1 VSARDPEPH
10 EGWVQSQLADELPG
24 LRLAWIT
31 VPAPA
36 ARRSPALRERLELL
50 SDRFRGARALTMR
63 REPVPAA
70 YRVFFRHVGLDP
82 DVQRTPVEAAVLE
95 RLLHGGWASRGV
107 LDDALLVAV
116 LETGVPVWALD
127 HDGVAGPL
135 GVRTSAPG
143 ELVGEGPQAPG
154 LPGGRVV
161 VADARRPVA
170 VLFGAIAPSLV
181 PGRATTSLDLFTVAV
196 AGVPALHVEEA
207 LAQCA
212 DALGGG

>member
-1 VSARDPEPH
+1 VSVDDPELR
-10 EGWVQSQLADELPG
+10 EGWLQPDLAAELPG
-24 LRLAWIT
+24 LRLAWTT

-82 DVQRTPVEAAVLE
+82 DVHRTPVEAAVLE
-95 RLLHGGWASRGV
+95 RLMHGGWASREI
-107 LDDALLVAV
+107 LDDALLLAV
-116 LETGVPVWALD
+116 LETAVPVWALD
-127 HDGVAGPL
+127 HDRVDGPL
-135 GVRTSAPG
+135 GLRTAAPG
-143 ELVGEGPQAPG
+143 ERVGEGPQAPG

-181 PGRATTSLDLFTVAV
+181 HGHATTSLDLFTVGV
-196 AGVPALHVEEA
+196 AGVPALYVDEA